1 MKFSLLPAFPSKPMQ
16 TMSGAAQCKAIVN
29 DTIDALSGAGDCIS
43 DRQNKN
49 NDPNAELVAAIVGN
63 MSAVVSLAKSW
74 LRAARSS
81 EKREEL
87 CEIYCKWV
95 EKECFLEGLM
105 AGERNLYYVFVNE
118 HGVEAACHPDVLL
131 ILNKINDI
139 LLRALGSQ
147 TPAALKRCGKLFS
160 YLLDGTQLDSSLP
173 PLRKGVYATL
183 LPALPPVEIGLIRRA
198 RIAVDIGSE
207 PFFQK

>member
-1 MKFSLLPAFPSKPMQ
+1 MTEASVEKCRSIIEDA
-16 TMSGAAQCKAIVN
+16 
-29 DTIDALSGAGDCIS
+29 IDALIGAGDGVS

-74 LRAARSS
+74 LDAARAS

-87 CEIYCKWV
+87 CEIYCKWI
-95 EKECFLEGLM
+95 EKECLLEALM
-105 AGERNLYYVFVNE
+105 AGERNAYYAFVNE
-118 HGVEAACHPDVLL
+118 HGVQAARHPDVLL
-131 ILNKINDI
+131 ILNKINEI
-139 LLRALGSQ
+139 LLRALDSQ
-147 TPAALKRCGKLFS
+147 TPTALKRCGKLFA

-183 LPALPPVEIGLIRRA
+183 FPAMQPVEIGLIHRA
-198 RIAVDIGSE
+198 RIAVDIGNE